1 MELLYIGGVLL
12 TFVWFVCIGVVVAFP
27 FMMLF
32 IAAFQFVKS
41 ARTAR
46 RRE

>member
-12 TFVWFVCIGVVVAFP
+12 TFVWFVCIVVVIAFP

-32 IAAFQFVKS
+32 IALFQFVES
-41 ARTAR
+41 ALAT
-46 RRE
+46 RREE